1 MLIWA
6 KVRLFIQMVRLSTRR
21 MLQMIDFLKLVAN
34 SILLDG
40 YIIPLNIQ
48 NGLAYMD
55 MNKPTDQEYS
65 SLSHVVLT
73 SDSNWDPTIL
83 DSEFD
88 PGLFF

>member
-1 MLIWA
+1 VTLH
-6 KVRLFIQMVRLSTRR
+6 
-21 MLQMIDFLKLVAN
+21 
-34 SILLDG
+34 G
-40 YIIPLNIQ
+40 YGIPLNIQ

-55 MNKPTDQEYS
+55 MSKPMDVDFS

-88 PGLFF
+88 PNAKCQDAQEEDFFDLHFDDTGNYLHHYVAFLDAFSSS